1 MWSKQKFMTIGLI
14 PLIVAI
20 AALVVGSL
28 LGYVARQSIA
38 KKQANTA
45 ESRIEK
51 LVNEA
56 KAQAQEIILK
66 AKDKAVKALDEIK
79 KEEIRRQDEYRR
91 TQSRLEKKEETLDA
105 KDKKLEGVEKDFQ
118 EKVEKVRIIKTELET
133 LKQREI
139 EILEKISKLTGE
151 EAKQQILK
159 SVEEQNKEEIFS
171 KIRKLERDGKEELE
185 KKANEIM
192 VTALQRYASSQAG
205 EVTTTTV
212 TLPNDEIKG
221 KIIGRE
227 GRNIK
232 TLERLTGVEVIID
245 DTPETLII
253 SGFDPT
259 RRQIAKMALEKLMS
273 DGRIQPAKIEE
284 MVDKAKTEIENKIK
298 EAGESAVY
306 DVGVVGMDARLT
318 SLLGRLTFRTSFGQ
332 NVLQHSVEAAH
343 IAGMLAA
350 ELGADVVVCKKAALL
365 HDIGK
370 AIDHEVQG
378 THIEIGI
385 RILEKFGIDK
395 KIIDAMK
402 SHHGDYPFETI
413 EASIVQA
420 AEAISAARPGA
431 RKENLENYLKRLEE
445 LEKLATSFPG
455 VEKVYAIQ
463 AGREIRVFV
472 NPEKLDDL
480 KSYQLAKDIAKE
492 IEKELKYPGE
502 IKVMVIRETRV
513 IEYAK

>member
-1 MWSKQKFMTIGLI
+1 MVIGLI

-20 AALVVGSL
+20 IALVVGSF
-28 LGYVARQSIA
+28 LGYVTRQSIA

-45 ESRIEK
+45 EARIEK

-56 KAQAQEIILK
+56 KTQAQEIILK

-79 KEEIRRQDEYRR
+79 REEIRRQDEYRR
-91 TQSRLEKKEETLDA
+91 TQSRLEKKEETLDS
-105 KDKKLEGVEKDFQ
+105 KDKKLEQEEKDLQ
-118 EKVEKVRIIKTELET
+118 EKVEKVRNIKGELEG
-133 LKQREI
+133 LKQQEI
-139 EILEKISKLTGE
+139 QGLEKISKLSQD
-151 EAKQQILK
+151 EAKQEILRM
-159 SVEEQNKEEIFS
+159 VEQQNKDEIFVRI
-171 KIRKLERDGKEELE
+171 KKLERDGKEELD
-185 KKANEIM
+185 KKATEIM
-192 VTALQRYASSQAG
+192 VTSLQRYASSQAA

-273 DGRIQPAKIEE
+273 DGRIQPARIEE
-284 MVDKAKTEIENKIK
+284 TVEKAKTEIEAKIR
-298 EAGESAVY
+298 EAGETAVY
-306 DVGVVGMDARLT
+306 DVGVVGLDPRLVN
-318 SLLGRLTFRTSFGQ
+318 LLGRLTFRTSFGQ
-332 NVLQHSVEAAH
+332 NVLQHSIESAH

-350 ELGADVVVCKKAALL
+350 ELKADVTVCKKAALL

-378 THIEIGI
+378 THVEIGI

-402 SHHGDYPFETI
+402 SHHGDFPFETI

-420 AEAISAARPGA
+420 AEAMSAARPGA

-463 AGREIRVFV
+463 AGREIRVFI

-480 KSYQLAKDIAKE
+480 AAHRLAKDIAVE

-502 IKVMVIRETRV
+502 IKVTVIRETRV
-513 IEYAK
+513 IEYAR

>member
-1 MWSKQKFMTIGLI
+1 MVIGLI

-20 AALVVGSL
+20 FALVIGSI
-28 LGYVARQSIA
+28 LGYLARQSIA
-38 KKQANTA
+38 KRQANTA
-45 ESRIEK
+45 EARINK

-56 KAQAQEIILK
+56 KTQAQEIILK

-79 KEEIRRQDEYRR
+79 NEETRRQDEYRR
-91 TQSRLEKKEETLDA
+91 IQSRLEKKEESIDA
-105 KDKKLEGVEKDFQ
+105 KEKKLEQEEQDFQ
-118 EKVEKVRIIKTELET
+118 EKIEKVRNIKTELEA
-133 LKQREI
+133 LKQQEI
-139 EILEKISKLTGE
+139 ENLEKISKLSQE
-151 EAKQQILK
+151 EAKNEILK
-159 SVEEQNKEEIFS
+159 IVEQQNKEEIFA
-171 KIRKLERDGKEELE
+171 KIQKLGREGREELE

-192 VTALQRYASSQAG
+192 VTALQRYASSQAA

-212 TLPNDEIKG
+212 NLPNDEIKG

-245 DTPETLII
+245 DTPETLVI

-259 RRQIAKMALEKLMS
+259 RRQVAKMALEKLMA
-273 DGRIQPAKIEE
+273 DGRIQPAKCEE
-284 MVDKAKTEIENKIK
+284 MVDKAKTEIDSKIK
-298 EAGESAVY
+298 EAGEAAVY
-306 DVGVVGMDARLT
+306 DVGIVGLDPRLVN
-318 SLLGRLTFRTSFGQ
+318 LLGRLTFRTSFGQ
-332 NVLQHSVEAAH
+332 NVLLHSVEATH
-343 IAGMLAA
+343 LAGMLAS
-350 ELGADVVVCKKAALL
+350 ELGADVAVCKKAALF

-378 THIEIGI
+378 PHVEIGI
-385 RILEKFGIDK
+385 RILEKFGTDK
-395 KIIDAMK
+395 RIIDAMK

-445 LEKLATSFPG
+445 LEKLASQFAG
-455 VEKVYAIQ
+455 VDKVYAVQ
-463 AGREIRVFV
+463 AGREIRIFV

-480 KSYQLAKDIAKE
+480 ASYKLAKDIAQE

-502 IKVMVIRETRV
+502 IKVTVIRETRV
-513 IEYAK
+513 IEYAR

>member
-1 MWSKQKFMTIGLI
+1 MVIGLI
-14 PLIVAI
+14 PLLVAI
-20 AALVVGSL
+20 GALVLGSF
-28 LGYVARQSIA
+28 LGYLTRQSIA
-38 KKQANTA
+38 KRQANTA
-45 ESRIEK
+45 ESKIEK

-56 KAQAQEIILK
+56 KVQAQEIILK

-91 TQSRLEKKEETLDA
+91 TQTRLEKKEETLDA
-105 KDKKLEGVEKDFQ
+105 KDRRLENIEKDFQ
-118 EKVEKVRIIKTELET
+118 EKVEKVRNIKTELET
-133 LKQREI
+133 LKQQEI
-139 EILEKISKLTGE
+139 ETLEKISKLTE
-151 EAKQQILK
+151 AEAKQQILK
-159 SVEEQNKEEIFS
+159 SVEDQNKEEVFARI
-171 KIRKLERDGKEELE
+171 KKLERDGKEELD
-185 KKANEIM
+185 KRANEIM
-192 VTALQRYASSQAG
+192 VTALQRYASSQAS

-259 RRQIAKMALEKLMS
+259 RRQIAKMALEKLMA
-273 DGRIQPAKIEE
+273 DGRIQPARIEE
-284 MVDKAKTEIENKIK
+284 MVDKAKTEIEAKVRQD
-298 EAGESAVY
+298 GESAVY
-306 DVGVVGMDARLT
+306 DVGVVGLDSRLVN
-318 SLLGRLTFRTSFGQ
+318 LLGRLTFRTSFGQ
-332 NVLQHSVEAAH
+332 NVLQHSIEGAH

-350 ELGADVVVCKKAALL
+350 ELKADVTICKKAALL

-378 THIEIGI
+378 THVEIGI

-402 SHHGDYPFETI
+402 SHHGDYPFESI

-420 AEAISAARPGA
+420 AEAMSAARPGA
-431 RKENLENYLKRLEE
+431 RKENLENYIKRLEE
-445 LEKLATSFPG
+445 LEKIATNFQG

-472 NPEKLDDL
+472 NPEKIDDL
-480 KSYQLAKDIAKE
+480 KAYKLAKDIAQE

-502 IKVMVIRETRV
+502 IKVMVIRETRI
-513 IEYAK
+513 IEYAR

>member
-1 MWSKQKFMTIGLI
+1 MTIGLI
-14 PLIVAI
+14 PLIVAMV
-20 AALVVGSL
+20 ALAVGSF

-45 ESRIEK
+45 EARIEK

-79 KEEIRRQDEYRR
+79 REEIRRQDEYRR
-91 TQSRLEKKEETLDA
+91 TQLRLEKKEETLDS
-105 KDKKLEGVEKDFQ
+105 KDKKLEQEEKDIQ
-118 EKVEKVRIIKTELET
+118 EKVEKVRNIKGELEN
-133 LKQREI
+133 LKQQEI
-139 EILEKISKLTGE
+139 QNLEKISKLSQD
-151 EAKQQILK
+151 EAKQEIFK
-159 SVEEQNKEEIFS
+159 MVEQQNKEEIFARI
-171 KIRKLERDGKEELE
+171 KKLERDGKEELD
-185 KKANEIM
+185 KKATEIM
-192 VTALQRYASSQAG
+192 VTSLQRYASSQAT

-212 TLPNDEIKG
+212 SLPNDEIKG

-273 DGRIQPAKIEE
+273 DGRIQPARIEE
-284 MVDKAKTEIENKIK
+284 TVEKAKTEIEAKIR
-298 EAGESAVY
+298 EAGETAVY
-306 DVGVVGMDARLT
+306 DVGIVGLDPRLVN
-318 SLLGRLTFRTSFGQ
+318 LLGRLTFRTSFGQ
-332 NVLQHSVEAAH
+332 NVLQHSIESAH
-343 IAGMLAA
+343 VAGMLAA
-350 ELGADVVVCKKAALL
+350 ELKADVAVCKKAALL

-378 THIEIGI
+378 THVEIGI
-385 RILEKFGIDK
+385 RILEKFNIDK

-402 SHHGDYPFETI
+402 SHHGDFPFETV

-420 AEAISAARPGA
+420 AEAMSAARPGA

-445 LEKLATSFPG
+445 LEKLATGFQG
-455 VEKVYAIQ
+455 VEKAYAIQ

-472 NPEKLDDL
+472 SPEKLDDL
-480 KSYQLAKDIAKE
+480 AAHKLAKDIAVE

-502 IKVMVIRETRV
+502 IKVTVIRETRV
-513 IEYAK
+513 IEYAR

>member
-1 MWSKQKFMTIGLI
+1 MIVGIITLCIGS
-14 PLIVAI
+14 V
-20 AALVVGSL
+20 
-28 LGYVARQSIA
+28 LGYLARQSIA
-38 KKQANTA
+38 KRQANTA
-45 ESRIEK
+45 EARINK

-79 KEEIRRQDEYRR
+79 NEETRRQDEYRR
-91 TQSRLEKKEETLDA
+91 IQSRLEKKEEAIDA
-105 KDKKLEGVEKDFQ
+105 KEKKIEQQEQDFQ
-118 EKVEKVRIIKTELET
+118 EKVEKVRNIKIELEA
-133 LKQREI
+133 LKQQEI
-139 EILEKISKLTGE
+139 ENLEKISKLSQE
-151 EAKQQILK
+151 EAKQEILK
-159 SVEEQNKEEIFS
+159 IIEQQNKEEIFA
-171 KIRKLERDGKEELE
+171 KIQKLGKEGREELE

-192 VTALQRYASSQAG
+192 VTALQRYASSQAA
-205 EVTTTTV
+205 EITTTTV
-212 TLPNDEIKG
+212 NLPNDEIKG

-245 DTPETLII
+245 DTPETLVI

-259 RRQIAKMALEKLMS
+259 RRQIAKMALEKLMA

-284 MVDKAKTEIENKIK
+284 MVDKAKTEIDSKIK
-298 EAGESAVY
+298 EAGEAAVY
-306 DVGVVGMDARLT
+306 DVGIVGLDPRLVN
-318 SLLGRLTFRTSFGQ
+318 LLGRLCFRTSFGQ
-332 NVLQHSVEAAH
+332 SVLSHSIEAAH
-343 IAGMLAA
+343 LAGMLAS
-350 ELGADVVVCKKAALL
+350 ELGADVTVCKKAALF

-378 THIEIGI
+378 SHVEIGI
-385 RILEKFGIDK
+385 RILEKFGTDK
-395 KIIDAMK
+395 RIIDAMK

-445 LEKLATSFPG
+445 LEKLASQFEG
-455 VEKVYAIQ
+455 VDKVYAVQ
-463 AGREIRVFV
+463 AGREIRIFV

-480 KSYQLAKDIAKE
+480 AAYKLAKDIAQE

-502 IKVMVIRETRV
+502 IKVTVIRETRV
-513 IEYAK
+513 IEYAR

>member
-1 MWSKQKFMTIGLI
+1 MTIGLV
-14 PLIVAI
+14 PLIAAIVALFI
-20 AALVVGSL
+20 GSI
-28 LGYVARQSIA
+28 LGYRARQSIA
-38 KKQANTA
+38 KRQANTA
-45 ESRIEK
+45 EAKIER
-51 LVNEA
+51 LINEA

-79 KEEIRRQDEYRR
+79 NEETRRQEEYRR
-91 TQSRLEKKEETLDA
+91 IQARIEKKEELLDA
-105 KDKKLEGVEKDFQ
+105 KERKIEQQEQEFQ
-118 EKVEKVRIIKTELET
+118 GRVEKVRNIKIELEA
-133 LKQREI
+133 LRQQEI
-139 EILEKISKLTGE
+139 EKLETISRLSQE
-151 EAKQQILK
+151 DAKQEILRT
-159 SVEEQNKEEIFS
+159 VEQQNKEEIFARIQ
-171 KIRKLERDGKEELE
+171 KMGKGNREELE

-192 VTALQRYASSQAG
+192 VTALQRYASSQVA

-212 TLPNDEIKG
+212 TLPSDEIKG

-232 TLERLTGVEVIID
+232 TLERLTGIEVIID
-245 DTPETLII
+245 DTPETLVI

-259 RRQIAKMALEKLMS
+259 RRQIAKTALEKLIS

-284 MVDKAKTEIENKIK
+284 MVDKAKSEIESKIK
-298 EAGESAVY
+298 EAGEAAVY
-306 DVGVVGMDARLT
+306 DVSVVGLDPRLVN
-318 SLLGRLTFRTSFGQ
+318 LLGRLCFRTSFGQ
-332 NVLQHSVEAAH
+332 NVLLHSIEAAH
-343 IAGMLAA
+343 LAGMLAS
-350 ELGADVVVCKKAALL
+350 ELGADVSVCKKAALL

-378 THIEIGI
+378 SHVEIGI

-395 KIIDAMK
+395 KIINAMK
-402 SHHGDYPFETI
+402 SHHGDYPFETL

-445 LEKLATSFPG
+445 LEKIASQFAG
-455 VEKVYAIQ
+455 VDKVYAVQ

-480 KSYQLAKDIAKE
+480 ASYKLAKDIVQE

-502 IKVMVIRETRV
+502 IKVTVIRETRV
-513 IEYAK
+513 IEYAR

>member
-1 MWSKQKFMTIGLI
+1 MVIGLI

-20 AALVVGSL
+20 GASVMGSI
-28 LGYVARQSIA
+28 LGYLARQSIA
-38 KKQANTA
+38 KRQANTA

-56 KAQAQEIILK
+56 KVQAQEIILK

-91 TQSRLEKKEETLDA
+91 TQTRLEKKEESLDA
-105 KDKKLEGVEKDFQ
+105 KDKKLENVEKDFQ
-118 EKVEKVRIIKTELET
+118 EKVEKVRNIKTELET
-133 LKQREI
+133 LKQQEI
-139 EILEKISKLTGE
+139 GTLEKISKLSEE

-159 SVEEQNKEEIFS
+159 TVEEQNKEEVFARI
-171 KIRKLERDGKEELE
+171 KKLERDGKEELD

-192 VTALQRYASSQAG
+192 VTSLQRYASSQAA

-259 RRQIAKMALEKLMS
+259 RRQIAKMALEKLMA
-273 DGRIQPAKIEE
+273 DGRIQPARIEE
-284 MVDKAKTEIENKIK
+284 MVDKAKTEIEAKIK
-298 EAGESAVY
+298 EAGESAIY
-306 DVGVVGMDARLT
+306 DVGIVGLDPRLVN
-318 SLLGRLTFRTSFGQ
+318 LLGRLTFRTSFGQ
-332 NVLQHSVEAAH
+332 NVLQHSIESAH
-343 IAGMLAA
+343 LAGMLAA
-350 ELGADVVVCKKAALL
+350 ELKADVAICKKAALL

-378 THIEIGI
+378 THVEIGI

-395 KIIDAMK
+395 KVIDAMK
-402 SHHGDYPFETI
+402 SHHGDFPFETI

-420 AEAISAARPGA
+420 AEAMSAARPGA

-445 LEKLATSFPG
+445 LEKLATGFPG
-455 VEKVYAIQ
+455 VERVYAIQ
-463 AGREIRVFV
+463 AGREIRVFI
-472 NPEKLDDL
+472 NPDKIDDL
-480 KSYQLAKDIAKE
+480 AAHKLAKDIAME

-502 IKVMVIRETRV
+502 IKVTVIRETRV
-513 IEYAK
+513 IEYAR

>member
-1 MWSKQKFMTIGLI
+1 
-14 PLIVAI
+14 
-20 AALVVGSL
+20 
-28 LGYVARQSIA
+28 
-38 KKQANTA
+38 
-45 ESRIEK
+45 
-51 LVNEA
+51 
-56 KAQAQEIILK
+56 
-66 AKDKAVKALDEIK
+66 
-79 KEEIRRQDEYRR
+79 
-91 TQSRLEKKEETLDA
+91 
-105 KDKKLEGVEKDFQ
+105 
-118 EKVEKVRIIKTELET
+118 
-133 LKQREI
+133 
-139 EILEKISKLTGE
+139 
-151 EAKQQILK
+151 
-159 SVEEQNKEEIFS
+159 
-171 KIRKLERDGKEELE
+171 
-185 KKANEIM
+185 M
-192 VTALQRYASSQAG
+192 VTALQRYASSQAA

-259 RRQIAKMALEKLMS
+259 RRQIARMALEKLMA
-273 DGRIQPAKIEE
+273 DGRIQPARIEE
-284 MVDKAKTEIENKIK
+284 MVDKAKTEIEAKIK
-298 EAGESAVY
+298 EAGESAIY
-306 DVGVVGMDARLT
+306 DVGIVGLDQRLVN
-318 SLLGRLTFRTSFGQ
+318 LLGRLTFRTSFGQ
-332 NVLQHSVEAAH
+332 NVLQHSIESAH
-343 IAGMLAA
+343 LAGMLAA
-350 ELGADVVVCKKAALL
+350 ELKADVIVCKKAALL

-378 THIEIGI
+378 THVEIGI

-402 SHHGDYPFETI
+402 SHHGDFPFESI

-420 AEAISAARPGA
+420 AEAVSAARPGA

-445 LEKLATSFPG
+445 LEKLATGFPG

-480 KSYQLAKDIAKE
+480 ASYKLAKDIAVE

-502 IKVMVIRETRV
+502 IKVTVIRETRV
-513 IEYAK
+513 VEYAK

>member
-1 MWSKQKFMTIGLI
+1 MVIGLI
-14 PLIVAI
+14 PLLVATI
-20 AALVVGSL
+20 ALIVGSL
-28 LGYVARQSIA
+28 LGYLARQSIA
-38 KKQANTA
+38 RRQANTA
-45 ESRIEK
+45 EAKIEK

-56 KAQAQEIILK
+56 KTQAQEIILK

-79 KEEIRRQDEYRR
+79 KEEIRRQEEYRR
-91 TQSRLEKKEETLDA
+91 AQTRLEKKEEALDA
-105 KDKKLEGVEKDFQ
+105 KDRKLENEEKEFQ
-118 EKVEKVRIIKTELET
+118 EKIEKVKEIKIELET
-133 LKQREI
+133 LKQQEI
-139 EILEKISKLTGE
+139 ETLEKISKLSEE

-159 SVEEQNKEEIFS
+159 SVEEQNKEEIFARI
-171 KIRKLERDGKEELE
+171 KKLEKENKDELE
-185 KKANEIM
+185 KRANEIM
-192 VTALQRYASSQAG
+192 VTVLQRYASSQAG

-259 RRQIAKMALEKLMS
+259 RRQVAKMALEKLMA
-273 DGRIQPAKIEE
+273 DGRIQPARIEE
-284 MVDKAKTEIENKIK
+284 MVDKAKTEIEAKVK
-298 EAGESAVY
+298 EAGEAAVY
-306 DVGVVGMDARLT
+306 DVGVVGMDSRLVN
-318 SLLGRLTFRTSFGQ
+318 LLGRLTFRTSFGQ
-332 NVLQHSVEAAH
+332 NVLQHSIESAH
-343 IAGMLAA
+343 LAGMLAA
-350 ELGADVVVCKKAALL
+350 ELKADVPICKKAALL

-378 THIEIGI
+378 THVEIGI

-402 SHHGDYPFETI
+402 SHHGDYPFESI

-445 LEKLATSFPG
+445 LEKIATNFEG

-463 AGREIRVFV
+463 AGREIRIFV
-472 NPEKLDDL
+472 NPQKLDDL
-480 KSYQLAKDIAKE
+480 AAYKLAKDIAQE

-502 IKVMVIRETRV
+502 IKVTVIRETRV
-513 IEYAK
+513 IEYAR

>member
-1 MWSKQKFMTIGLI
+1 MGISALIIGS
-14 PLIVAI
+14 V
-20 AALVVGSL
+20 
-28 LGYVARQSIA
+28 LGYLARQSIA
-38 KKQANTA
+38 KRQANTA
-45 ESRIEK
+45 EARIEK

-56 KAQAQEIILK
+56 KSQAQEIILK

-79 KEEIRRQDEYRR
+79 KEEIRRQEEYRR
-91 TQSRLEKKEETLDA
+91 TQIRLEKKEESLDV
-105 KDKKLEGVEKDFQ
+105 KEKKLEQQEKDFQ
-118 EKVEKVRIIKTELET
+118 EKIEKVRNIKTELEG
-133 LKQREI
+133 LKQQAI
-139 EILEKISKLTGE
+139 QDLERIGKLSQE
-151 EAKQQILK
+151 EARQDILK
-159 SVEEQNKEEIFS
+159 KVEDQNKEEIFAR
-171 KIRKLERDGKEELE
+171 IQKLEKSNREELE
-185 KKANEIM
+185 KRANDIM
-192 VTALQRYASSQAG
+192 ISVLQRYASSQAA

-259 RRQIAKMALEKLMS
+259 RRQVAKAALEKLMA
-273 DGRIQPAKIEE
+273 DGRIQPARIEE
-284 MVDKAKTEIENKIK
+284 MVDKAKQEIELKIK
-298 EAGESAVY
+298 EAGEAAVY
-306 DVGVVGMDARLT
+306 DVGIVGLDSRLVN
-318 SLLGRLTFRTSFGQ
+318 LLGRLNFRTSFGQ
-332 NVLQHSVEAAH
+332 NVLLHSVESAH
-343 IAGMLAA
+343 LAGMLAS
-350 ELGADVVVCKKAALL
+350 ELGADVTICKKAALL

-378 THIEIGI
+378 SHVEIGI

-395 KIIDAMK
+395 RVVDAMK
-402 SHHGDYPFETI
+402 SHHGDFPFESI

-445 LEKLATSFPG
+445 LEKIANSFEG

-480 KSYQLAKDIAKE
+480 KAYKLAKDIAQE

-502 IKVMVIRETRV
+502 IKVTVIRETRV
-513 IEYAK
+513 IEYAR

>member
-1 MWSKQKFMTIGLI
+1 MVGVGA
-14 PLIVAI
+14 LIV
-20 AALVVGSL
+20 GSI
-28 LGYVARQSIA
+28 LGYLTRQSIA
-38 KKQANTA
+38 KRRANTA
-45 ESRIEK
+45 ESKIEK

-56 KAQAQEIILK
+56 RTQAQEIILK

-91 TQSRLEKKEETLDA
+91 TQTRLEKKEETLDA
-105 KDKKLEGVEKDFQ
+105 KDKRLEGIEKDFQ
-118 EKVEKVRIIKTELET
+118 EKVEKVRSIKTELEA
-133 LKQREI
+133 LKQQEI
-139 EILEKISKLTGE
+139 ETLEKISKLTEE

-171 KIRKLERDGKEELE
+171 RIKKLEKDGVEELN
-185 KKANEIM
+185 KKATEIM
-192 VTALQRYASSQAG
+192 VTALQRYASSQAT

-212 TLPNDEIKG
+212 TLPNDDIKG

-259 RRQIAKMALEKLMS
+259 RRQVAKMALEKLMA
-273 DGRIQPAKIEE
+273 DGRIQPARIEE
-284 MVDKAKTEIENKIK
+284 MVDKAKTEIEAKVK

-306 DVGVVGMDARLT
+306 DVGVVGLDSRLVN
-318 SLLGRLTFRTSFGQ
+318 LLGRLTFRTSFGQ
-332 NVLQHSVEAAH
+332 NVLQHSIESAH
-343 IAGMLAA
+343 LAGMLAA
-350 ELGADVVVCKKAALL
+350 ELKADVVICKKAALF

-378 THIEIGI
+378 THVEIGI
-385 RILEKFGIDK
+385 RILEKFGVDK

-402 SHHGDYPFETI
+402 SHHGDYPFESI

-445 LEKLATSFPG
+445 LEKIATGFPG

-480 KSYQLAKDIAKE
+480 ASYKLAKDIAVE

-502 IKVMVIRETRV
+502 IKVIVIRETRV
-513 IEYAK
+513 IEYAR